1 MAYSSGPSAASRAGD
16 TPEAFA
22 TIVPQAPMNLAA
34 LTPAL
39 EAAGIE
45 LAQTDPEK
53 MAAVQARIASEA
65 AEHRV
70 GRERPKRPPVEEA
83 PLVQVQTASRP

>member
-1 MAYSSGPSAASRAGD
+1 
-16 TPEAFA
+16 
-22 TIVPQAPMNLAA
+22 MNIAA

-53 MAAVQARIASEA
+53 LAAVQARIASEA
-65 AEHRV
+65 AERRV
-70 GRERPKRPPVEEA
+70 GRERPKRPPAEET
-83 PLVQVQTASRP
+83 PLVQVQTRN